1 MSMNIYTTG
10 SGEFLELILNASA
23 MITGSGFSEDLA
35 RVGFLIGLL
44 LLSFQAIWNGQG
56 ISFHKAGMLFVVY
69 LLLYGPTTTA
79 VIEDTTTNQVRIVD
93 NLPIGPTF
101 IGSVISTVAYNI
113 TKTSEQAFS
122 TPTMTNYGLFSSL
135 NTLAKVRDVLRNPL
149 ALDSFVNYRRNGGWD
164 LPKSVNEY
172 LTFCTLNPINLRN
185 YTSIDE
191 LYRGAGLESV
201 LAAPLISQ
209 SAYIYDGQ
217 PNGRLDSCTNIQPR
231 LNAAIREAMMDVMGE
246 ILDKGFAAEKAA
258 GKVTTQF
265 ELQAQIDQSIQ
276 SFAMSAKSAQGY
288 TEMSLIQPIFGDAR
302 VNALN
307 HWQEQNAALAL
318 RESLNHQEIQW
329 AGKGDT
335 FKHYMRPMIAFFEG
349 LLYAMTP
356 FMAFALVLGDKGMA
370 ILGKYMVLPL
380 AVALWMPLLSIVN
393 AFTLWYAGAE
403 MQAIFDGYDATSQSF
418 AMLQLLDIDHAISK
432 ALGVGGLLA
441 ASVPPLALFIVSGS
455 AMVANSIMGQMTQG
469 DKFRSEDVAPRAKEQ
484 APVLATTGGYTSD
497 QLTVGAHRTGA
508 TQVAEQI
515 SAQQAASALVQSTQ
529 TDSLAATQNYQKN
542 LTSAVEASATT
553 SEGRQ
558 NLANLGRQVGS
569 SLNLSSNSQY
579 TDAAS
584 KLSSLGWSSDQI
596 AAGTFSAS
604 VGGSVPFG
612 AAGVKLEDSEQ
623 FKQMNSKQQQETRQ
637 AMIQLGKAVQA
648 SATDQ
653 TLFQAGEAFTTSSQ
667 SSLSEKETSTLS
679 ESLSEARVAQQ
690 AYMQASAMQEVYS
703 AGQSMDIKQAAGV
716 ALSKGGT
723 REESALRL
731 AEMAGSTESGR
742 VAMRAALESAS
753 IQALST
759 DKDERIAMA
768 SIRAL
773 NQDGRLGDL
782 IRSDMTP
789 FEFNVDVGDAARNQG
804 LQNASPD
811 TGDLATAV
819 AAGRANAQDS
829 YISQRDM
836 NLSGY
841 EAVHD
846 SGPAVV
852 ESAHDAASKRVVEG
866 HDMGTARHEALQ
878 GDNPLPQVNT
888 KLATTTPVEQGVSN
902 LVSIDS
908 NNTLWQG
915 VKQAASPIVNT
926 VESGMAALE
935 KYRKKPPGIDE

>member
-1 MSMNIYTTG
+1 
-10 SGEFLELILNASA
+10 
-23 MITGSGFSEDLA
+23 
-35 RVGFLIGLL
+35 
-44 LLSFQAIWNGQG
+44 
-56 ISFHKAGMLFVVY
+56 
-69 LLLYGPTTTA
+69 
-79 VIEDTTTNQVRIVD
+79 
-93 NLPIGPTF
+93 
-101 IGSVISTVAYNI
+101 
-113 TKTSEQAFS
+113 
-122 TPTMTNYGLFSSL
+122 
-135 NTLAKVRDVLRNPL
+135 
-149 ALDSFVNYRRNGGWD
+149 
-164 LPKSVNEY
+164 
-172 LTFCTLNPINLRN
+172 
-185 YTSIDE
+185 
-191 LYRGAGLESV
+191 
-201 LAAPLISQ
+201 
-209 SAYIYDGQ
+209 
-217 PNGRLDSCTNIQPR
+217 
-231 LNAAIREAMMDVMGE
+231 
-246 ILDKGFAAEKAA
+246 
-258 GKVTTQF
+258 
-265 ELQAQIDQSIQ
+265 
-276 SFAMSAKSAQGY
+276 
-288 TEMSLIQPIFGDAR
+288 
-302 VNALN
+302 
-307 HWQEQNAALAL
+307 
-318 RESLNHQEIQW
+318 
-329 AGKGDT
+329 
-335 FKHYMRPMIAFFEG
+335 
-349 LLYAMTP
+349 
-356 FMAFALVLGDKGMA
+356 
-370 ILGKYMVLPL
+370 
-380 AVALWMPLLSIVN
+380 
-393 AFTLWYAGAE
+393 
-403 MQAIFDGYDATSQSF
+403 
-418 AMLQLLDIDHAISK
+418 
-432 ALGVGGLLA
+432 
-441 ASVPPLALFIVSGS
+441 
-455 AMVANSIMGQMTQG
+455 MVANSIMGQMTQG

-484 APVLATTGGYTSD
+484 APVLATTGGFTSD

-623 FKQMNSKQQQETRQ
+623 FKQMNSQQQQETRQ
-637 AMIQLGKAVQA
+637 AMTQLGKAVQA
-648 SATDQ
+648 STTDQ

-667 SSLSEKETSTLS
+667 SSLSEKETNTLS

-723 REESALRL
+723 RAESALRL

-742 VAMRAALESAS
+742 VAMRSALESAS

-789 FEFNVDVGDAARNQG
+789 FDFNVDVGDAARNQG

-846 SGPAVV
+846 SAPAVV
-852 ESAHDAASKRVVEG
+852 ESAHDAASKRVVES
-866 HDMGTARHEALQ
+866 HDMGAARHEALQ
-878 GDNPLPQVNT
+878 DDNPLPQVNT

-902 LVSIDS
+902 LVSMDS

-926 VESGMAALE
+926 VESGMEALE